1 MKIKFK
7 KLIKN
12 STILS
17 LPGIISIFIS
27 LLSIP
32 IHLNY
37 AGAESYGNY
46 MIFHFI
52 LMISLNFNFGIGKST
67 VISVNNYP
75 KKNEEIN
82 FSAINY
88 TKNISIVIFAVFISM
103 FFLRETFF
111 YNYTK
116 YFNIVSYFFFGSII
130 TIFFVTL
137 EGILQGNQKFRYIS
151 IFNLSF
157 FSLSISVPSI
167 LLAYNYNLTLE
178 NLILISMLIKL
189 LSILMMFLIIKKNNL
204 IKKSKSQILFNNL
217 KKNSKWIT
225 LNSIL
230 IQFYDLFD
238 KYLIKFFLGSVA
250 VATYSIPQQL
260 TGKLSIVSKSFSAF
274 LLPNLSK
281 KKIDNQ
287 SLDFSLQVFMKI
299 IPVIIFFII
308 PFYPLILEFWLGNSF
323 NTTINNLTKI
333 FSISVIFS
341 CASHLLVTR
350 FEATKT
356 LNQNLKIEFFLMPF
370 FLYSLYH
377 LTSLNYSLL
386 IISLLIL
393 TKEVILFFLR
403 LNILNQKIQKVNS
416 YYLYS
421 ILFLIML
428 YLSFVNS
435 KLYFIFLLLLILNI
449 FFRNDR
455 K

>member
-12 STILS
+12 SAILS

-67 VISVNNYP
+67 VVSINNYP

-82 FSAINY
+82 YCALNY
-88 TKNISIVIFAVFISM
+88 TTNISIIIFTFFILM
-103 FFLRETFF
+103 FFFRETFF
-111 YNYTK
+111 LNYAK
-116 YFNIVSYFFFGSII
+116 YFNIISYFFFGSII
-130 TIFFVTL
+130 TIFFMTL
-137 EGILQGNQKFRYIS
+137 EGILQGNRKFKYIS
-151 IFNLSF
+151 IFNLLF

-178 NLILISMLIKL
+178 NLILISIIIKL
-189 LSILMMFLIIKKNNL
+189 LSVLMMFLIIKKDNL
-204 IKKSKSQILFNNL
+204 IKKSKNQILFNNL

-225 LNSIL
+225 LNSVL

-238 KYLIKFFLGSVA
+238 KYLIKIFIGPVA

-260 TGKLSIVSKSFSAF
+260 TGKLSIISKSFSAF

-281 KKIDNQ
+281 RKIDNL
-287 SLDFSLQVFMKI
+287 SLDFSLQVFIKI
-299 IPVIIFFII
+299 IPVLIFSII

-333 FSISVIFS
+333 FSISVVFS

-377 LTSLNYSLL
+377 LTSLNYSLFL
-386 IISLLIL
+386 ISLLIL

-403 LNILNQKIQKVNS
+403 LNILNQKIHKVNS

-421 ILFLIML
+421 ILFLVML
-428 YLSFVNS
+428 YLSFLNS
-435 KLYFIFLLLLILNI
+435 KIYFIFLLLLILNI
-449 FFRNDR
+449 FR

>member
-12 STILS
+12 SAILS

-67 VISVNNYP
+67 VVSINNYP
-75 KKNEEIN
+75 KKNQEIN
-82 FSAINY
+82 YCALNY
-88 TKNISIVIFAVFISM
+88 TTNISIIIFTFFILM
-103 FFLRETFF
+103 FFFREIFF
-111 YNYTK
+111 YNYAK
-116 YFNIVSYFFFGSII
+116 YFNIISYFLFGSII
-130 TIFFVTL
+130 TIFFMTL
-137 EGILQGNQKFRYIS
+137 EGILQGNRKFKYIS
-151 IFNLSF
+151 IFNLLF

-178 NLILISMLIKL
+178 NLILISIIIKL
-189 LSILMMFLIIKKNNL
+189 LSVLMMFLIIKKDNL
-204 IKKSKSQILFNNL
+204 IKKSKNQILFNNL

-225 LNSIL
+225 LNSVL

-238 KYLIKFFLGSVA
+238 KYLIKIFIGPVA

-260 TGKLSIVSKSFSAF
+260 TGKLSIISKSFSAF

-281 KKIDNQ
+281 RKIDNQ

-299 IPVIIFFII
+299 IPVIIFLII

-333 FSISVIFS
+333 FSISVVFS

-377 LTSLNYSLL
+377 LTSLNYSLFL
-386 IISLLIL
+386 ISLLIL

-428 YLSFVNS
+428 YLSFLNS
-435 KLYFIFLLLLILNI
+435 KIYFIFLLLLILNI
-449 FFRNDR
+449 FR

>member
-17 LPGIISIFIS
+17 LPGIVSIFIS

-67 VISVNNYP
+67 VVSINNYP

-82 FSAINY
+82 YCALNY
-88 TKNISIVIFAVFISM
+88 TKNISIIIFTFFILM
-103 FFLRETFF
+103 FFFRETFF
-111 YNYTK
+111 YNYAK
-116 YFNIVSYFFFGSII
+116 YFNIILYFFFGSII
-130 TIFFVTL
+130 TIFFMTL
-137 EGILQGNQKFRYIS
+137 EGILQGNQKFKFIS
-151 IFNLSF
+151 IFNLLF

-178 NLILISMLIKL
+178 NLILISIIIKL
-189 LSILMMFLIIKKNNL
+189 LSVLMMFLIVKKNNL
-204 IKKSKSQILFNNL
+204 IKKSKNQILLNNL
-217 KKNSKWIT
+217 KKNGKWIT
-225 LNSIL
+225 LNSVL

-238 KYLIKFFLGSVA
+238 KYLIKFFLGPIA

-260 TGKLSIVSKSFSAF
+260 TGKLSIISKSFSAF

-287 SLDFSLQVFMKI
+287 SLDFSLQIFMKI
-299 IPVIIFFII
+299 IPVAIFLII
-308 PFYPLILEFWLGNSF
+308 PFYPFILEFWLGNSY
-323 NTTINNLTKI
+323 NTTINNLTKV

-377 LTSLNYSLL
+377 LTSLDYSLL
-386 IISLLIL
+386 LISLLIL

-403 LNILNQKIQKVNS
+403 LNILNRKIQKVNS

-421 ILFLIML
+421 ILFLFML
-428 YLSFVNS
+428 YLSFFNS
-435 KLYFIFLLLLILNI
+435 SLYLVFLLLLIVNL
-449 FFRNDR
+449 F
-455 K
+455 KK

>member
-7 KLIKN
+7 QLIKN
-12 STILS
+12 SAILS
-17 LPGIISIFIS
+17 VPGIISIFIS

-46 MIFHFI
+46 IIFHFI
-52 LMISLNFNFGIGKST
+52 LMISINFNFGIGKST
-67 VISVNNYP
+67 VVSINNHP

-82 FSAINY
+82 FSALIY
-88 TKNISIVIFAVFISM
+88 TKNISVIIFTVFILI

-116 YFNIVSYFFFGSII
+116 YFNIVSYLFFGSII
-130 TIFFVTL
+130 TVFFITL
-137 EGILQGNQKFRYIS
+137 EGILQGNRKFEYIS
-151 IFNLSF
+151 FFNLSF

-178 NLILISMLIKL
+178 NLILISVLIKF
-189 LSILMMFLIIKKNNL
+189 LSVLMMFFIIKKNNL
-204 IKKSKSQILFNNL
+204 VKKSKNKILLNNL
-217 KKNSKWIT
+217 RKNSKWIT
-225 LNSIL
+225 LNSVL

-238 KYLIKFFLGSVA
+238 KYLIKFFLGPVA

-260 TGKLSIVSKSFSAF
+260 TGKLSIISKSFSAF

-281 KKIDNQ
+281 KKMDNQ
-287 SLDFSLQVFMKI
+287 SLDFSLQIFMKI
-299 IPVIIFFII
+299 IPVIIFSII

-341 CASHLLVTR
+341 CASHLLITR

-377 LTSLNYSLL
+377 LTSLNYSLI

-403 LNILNQKIQKVNS
+403 LNILNQKIQKVNN

-428 YLSFVNS
+428 YLSFTNNNF
-435 KLYFIFLLLLILNI
+435 YFIFLLLLILNL
-449 FFRNDR
+449 F
-455 K
+455 KK

>member
-7 KLIKN
+7 QLIKN
-12 STILS
+12 SAILS
-17 LPGIISIFIS
+17 VPGFISIFIS

-32 IHLNY
+32 VHLNY

-46 MIFHFI
+46 IIFHFI
-52 LMISLNFNFGIGKST
+52 LMISVNFNFGIGKST
-67 VISVNNYP
+67 VVSINNYP

-82 FSAINY
+82 FCAIKY
-88 TKNISIVIFAVFISM
+88 TKNISIIIFVFFIL
-103 FFLRETFF
+103 FFFFRETFF
-111 YNYTK
+111 YNQEK
-116 YFNIVSYFFFGSII
+116 YFNIISYLLIGSII

-137 EGILQGNQKFRYIS
+137 EGILQGNRKFKYIS

-157 FSLSISVPSI
+157 FSFSISVPS
-167 LLAYNYNLTLE
+167 LLLSYNYNLTLE
-178 NLILISMLIKL
+178 NLISISVLIKL
-189 LSILMMFLIIKKNNL
+189 LSVLIMFLIIKKNNL
-204 IKKSKSQILFNNL
+204 IKKSKNQILLNNL

-225 LNSIL
+225 LNSVL

-238 KYLIKFFLGSVA
+238 KYLIKFFLGPVA

-260 TGKLSIVSKSFSAF
+260 TGKLSIISKSFSAF

-281 KKIDNQ
+281 RKIDNQ
-287 SLDFSLQVFMKI
+287 SLDFSLKIFIKI
-299 IPVIIFFII
+299 IPVIIFLII
-308 PFYPLILEFWLGNSF
+308 PFYPIILKFWLGNSF
-323 NTTINNLTKI
+323 NTTINDLTKI

-370 FLYSLYH
+370 FLYSLYY
-377 LTSLNYSLL
+377 LASLDYSLL
-386 IISLLIL
+386 LISLLIL

-403 LNILNQKIQKVNS
+403 LNVLSGKIQKVNS

-421 ILFLIML
+421 ILFLTML
-428 YLSFVNS
+428 YLSFSNNN
-435 KLYFIFLLLLILNI
+435 LYFIFLLLLILNL
-449 FFRNDR
+449 FR

>member
-7 KLIKN
+7 KLVKN
-12 STILS
+12 SAILS

-88 TKNISIVIFAVFISM
+88 TKNISIIIFTVFISM

-111 YNYTK
+111 YNFTK

-137 EGILQGNQKFRYIS
+137 EGILQANRKFRYIS

-167 LLAYNYNLTLE
+167 LLAYNYNLTFE
-178 NLILISMLIKL
+178 NLILFSVLIKL
-189 LSILMMFLIIKKNNL
+189 LSILMMFLVIKKNNL

-225 LNSIL
+225 LNSVL

-238 KYLIKFFLGSVA
+238 KFLIKFFLGPVA

-260 TGKLSIVSKSFSAF
+260 TGKLSIISKSFSAF

-281 KKIDNQ
+281 RKIDNQ

-299 IPVIIFFII
+299 IPVIIFLII

-323 NTTINNLTKI
+323 STTINDLTKI
-333 FSISVIFS
+333 FSISVVFS

-377 LTSLNYSLL
+377 LTSLNYSLFL
-386 IISLLIL
+386 ISLLIL
-393 TKEVILFFLR
+393 AKEVILFFLR
-403 LNILNQKIQKVNS
+403 LNILHGRIKKVNS

-428 YLSFVNS
+428 YLSFLDS

-449 FFRNDR
+449 FR

>member
-7 KLIKN
+7 RLIKN
-12 STILS
+12 SAILS
-17 LPGIISIFIS
+17 VPGFISILIS

-52 LMISLNFNFGIGKST
+52 LMISINFNFGIGKST
-67 VISVNNYP
+67 VVSINNYP

-82 FSAINY
+82 FSALNY
-88 TKNISIVIFAVFISM
+88 TRNISIIIFSIFIA
-103 FFLRETFF
+103 FFLSKETLF
-111 YNYTK
+111 YNYAE
-116 YFNIVSYFFFGSII
+116 YFEIISYFFLGSII
-130 TIFFVTL
+130 TIFFITL
-137 EGILQGNQKFRYIS
+137 EGILQGNRKFKYIS

-167 LLAYNYNLTLE
+167 LLIYSYNLTLE
-178 NLILISMLIKL
+178 NLISISIIIKFLSVLI
-189 LSILMMFLIIKKNNL
+189 MFFIIKKNNL
-204 IKKSKSQILFNNL
+204 IKKSKSFILLNNL
-217 KKNSKWIT
+217 KRNSKWIT
-225 LNSIL
+225 LNSLL

-238 KYLIKFFLGSVA
+238 KYLIKYFLGPIA

-260 TGKLSIVSKSFSAF
+260 TGKLSIISKSFSAF
-274 LLPNLSK
+274 LLPNLSR

-287 SLDFSLQVFMKI
+287 SLDFSLHVFMKI
-299 IPVIIFFII
+299 IPVIIFLII
-308 PFYPLILEFWLGNSF
+308 PFYPMILEFWLGNSY
-323 NTTINNLTKI
+323 NTLIYNLTKI
-333 FSISVIFS
+333 FSVSVIFA
-341 CASHLLVTR
+341 CASHLLVTK

-377 LTSLNYSLL
+377 LTSLDYSLL
-386 IISLLIL
+386 LISLLIL
-393 TKEVILFFLR
+393 IKEMVLFILR
-403 LNILNQKIQKVNS
+403 INILKQKIQKVNS

-428 YLSFVNS
+428 YLSFFNNN
-435 KLYFIFLLLLILNI
+435 LYFVFLLLLILNL
-449 FFRNDR
+449 FR

>member
-7 KLIKN
+7 QLIKN
-12 STILS
+12 SAILS
-17 LPGIISIFIS
+17 LPGIFSIFIS

-67 VISVNNYP
+67 VVSVNNHP
-75 KKNEEIN
+75 KKSEEIN

-88 TKNISIVIFAVFISM
+88 TKNISIIFCIIFVLI
-103 FFLRETFF
+103 FFLRENFTN
-111 YNYTK
+111 NYAK

-137 EGILQGNQKFRYIS
+137 EGILQGKRKFRYIS

-167 LLAYNYNLTLE
+167 LLAYNYNLTFE
-178 NLILISMLIKL
+178 NLILTSILIKL
-189 LSILMMFLIIKKNNL
+189 LSVLMMFVIIKKNNL
-204 IKKSKSQILFNNL
+204 IKKSNNQILFNNL
-217 KKNSKWIT
+217 KKNSRWIT
-225 LNSIL
+225 LNSVL

-238 KYLIKFFLGSVA
+238 KYLIKFFLGPVA

-260 TGKLSIVSKSFSAF
+260 TGKLSIISKSFSAF

-281 KKIDNQ
+281 RKIDNQ

-299 IPVIIFFII
+299 IPVIIFLII
-308 PFYPLILEFWLGNSF
+308 PFYPFILEFWLGNSF

-393 TKEVILFFLR
+393 IKEVILFFLR
-403 LNILNQKIQKVNS
+403 LNILNQRIQKVNH

-421 ILFLIML
+421 LLFLVML
-428 YLSFVNS
+428 YLSFINS
-435 KLYFIFLLLLILNI
+435 NFYFLFLLLLILNL
-449 FFRNDR
+449 FKR
-455 K
+455 

>member
-7 KLIKN
+7 QLIKN
-12 STILS
+12 SAILS
-17 LPGIISIFIS
+17 LPGIFSIFIS

-37 AGAESYGNY
+37 AGAESYGDY
-46 MIFHFI
+46 IIFNFI

-67 VISVNNYP
+67 VVSVNNYP
-75 KKNEEIN
+75 KKSEEIN

-88 TKNISIVIFAVFISM
+88 TKNISIIFFTVFVLI

-111 YNYTK
+111 NNYTK

-137 EGILQGNQKFRYIS
+137 EGILQGKRKFKYIS

-178 NLILISMLIKL
+178 NLILISILIKL
-189 LSILMMFLIIKKNNL
+189 SSVLMMFAIIKKNNL
-204 IKKSKSQILFNNL
+204 IKKSKNQILFNNL
-217 KKNSKWIT
+217 KKNSRWIT
-225 LNSIL
+225 LNSVL

-238 KYLIKFFLGSVA
+238 KYLIKFFLGPVA

-260 TGKLSIVSKSFSAF
+260 TGKLSIISKSFSAF

-281 KKIDNQ
+281 RKIDNQ

-299 IPVIIFFII
+299 IPVIIFLII

-341 CASHLLVTR
+341 CASHLLITR

-377 LTSLNYSLL
+377 LTSLNYSLI

-403 LNILNQKIQKVNS
+403 LNILNQKIQKVNN

-428 YLSFVNS
+428 YLSFTNNNF
-435 KLYFIFLLLLILNI
+435 YFIFLLLLILNL
-449 FFRNDR
+449 F
-455 K
+455 KK

>member
-12 STILS
+12 SAILS

-67 VISVNNYP
+67 VVSINNYP

-82 FSAINY
+82 YCALNY
-88 TKNISIVIFAVFISM
+88 TTNISIIIFTFFILM
-103 FFLRETFF
+103 FFFRETFF
-111 YNYTK
+111 FNYAK
-116 YFNIVSYFFFGSII
+116 YFNIISYFFFGSII
-130 TIFFVTL
+130 TIFFMTL
-137 EGILQGNQKFRYIS
+137 EGILQGNRKFKYIS
-151 IFNLSF
+151 IFNLLF
-157 FSLSISVPSI
+157 YSLSISIPSI

-178 NLILISMLIKL
+178 NLILISIIIKL
-189 LSILMMFLIIKKNNL
+189 LSVLMMFLIIKKDNL
-204 IKKSKSQILFNNL
+204 IKKSKNQILFNNL

-225 LNSIL
+225 LNSVL

-238 KYLIKFFLGSVA
+238 KYLIKIFLGPVA

-260 TGKLSIVSKSFSAF
+260 TGKLSIISKSFSAF

-281 KKIDNQ
+281 RKIDNQ

-299 IPVIIFFII
+299 IPVIIFSII

-333 FSISVIFS
+333 FSISVVFS

-370 FLYSLYH
+370 FLYMLYH
-377 LTSLNYSLL
+377 LTSLNYSLFL
-386 IISLLIL
+386 ISLLIL

-428 YLSFVNS
+428 YLSFLNS
-435 KLYFIFLLLLILNI
+435 KIYFIFLLLLILNI
-449 FFRNDR
+449 FR

>member
-12 STILS
+12 SAILS

-67 VISVNNYP
+67 VVSINNYP

-82 FSAINY
+82 YCALNY
-88 TKNISIVIFAVFISM
+88 TTNISIIIFTFFILM
-103 FFLRETFF
+103 FFFRETFF
-111 YNYTK
+111 FNYAK
-116 YFNIVSYFFFGSII
+116 YFNIISYFFFGSII
-130 TIFFVTL
+130 TIFFMTL
-137 EGILQGNQKFRYIS
+137 EGILQGNRKFKYIS
-151 IFNLSF
+151 IFNLLF
-157 FSLSISVPSI
+157 YSLSISIPSI

-178 NLILISMLIKL
+178 NLILISIIIKL
-189 LSILMMFLIIKKNNL
+189 LSVLMMFSIIKKDNL
-204 IKKSKSQILFNNL
+204 IKKSKNQILFNNL

-225 LNSIL
+225 LNSVL

-238 KYLIKFFLGSVA
+238 KYLIKIFIGPVA

-260 TGKLSIVSKSFSAF
+260 TGKLSIISKSFSAF

-281 KKIDNQ
+281 RKIDNQ

-299 IPVIIFFII
+299 IPVIIFLII

-370 FLYSLYH
+370 FIYSLYY

-386 IISLLIL
+386 LISLLIL

-403 LNILNQKIQKVNS
+403 LNILNRKIQKVNG

-428 YLSFVNS
+428 YLSFFNIN
-435 KLYFIFLLLLILNI
+435 LYLIFLLLLILNL
-449 FFRNDR
+449 FR

>member
-12 STILS
+12 SAILS

-52 LMISLNFNFGIGKST
+52 LMFSLNFNFGIGKST
-67 VISVNNYP
+67 VVSINNYP
-75 KKNEEIN
+75 KKNQEIN
-82 FSAINY
+82 YCALNY
-88 TKNISIVIFAVFISM
+88 TTNISIIIFTLFILI
-103 FFLRETFF
+103 FFFRETFF
-111 YNYTK
+111 FNYTK
-116 YFNIVSYFFFGSII
+116 YFNFISYFFFGSII
-130 TIFFVTL
+130 TIFFMTL
-137 EGILQGNQKFRYIS
+137 EGILQGNQKFKYIS
-151 IFNLSF
+151 IFNLLF

-178 NLILISMLIKL
+178 NLILISIIIKL
-189 LSILMMFLIIKKNNL
+189 LSVLMMFLIIKKDNL
-204 IKKSKSQILFNNL
+204 IKKSKNQILFNNL
-217 KKNSKWIT
+217 KKNSRWIT
-225 LNSIL
+225 LNSVL

-238 KYLIKFFLGSVA
+238 KYLIKIFLGPVA

-260 TGKLSIVSKSFSAF
+260 TGKLSIISKSFSAF

-281 KKIDNQ
+281 RKIDNQ

-299 IPVIIFFII
+299 IPVIIFLII

-333 FSISVIFS
+333 FSISVVFS

-377 LTSLNYSLL
+377 LTSLNYSLFL
-386 IISLLIL
+386 ISLLIL
-393 TKEVILFFLR
+393 TKEVILFILR

-428 YLSFVNS
+428 YLSFLNS
-435 KLYFIFLLLLILNI
+435 KIYFVFLLLLILNI
-449 FFRNDR
+449 FR